1 MSMHEAV
8 PHVTLHPNDII
19 VLESVVKG
27 YLAFLRR
34 GIPLSKKRDAQV
46 RTLQQLRQ
54 RFIAL
59 THADHAQR
67 ELSCIPLTADE
78 IQALDDAL
86 CGFNMLVR
94 QMVPASR
101 ERNETLRDVENL
113 RHQVA
118 GMVVPST
125 S

>member
-19 VLESVVKG
+19 VFEQVITG

-34 GIPLSKKRDAQV
+34 GIPPSKKRDTQV
-46 RTLQQLRQ
+46 RMLQQLHQ

-59 THADHAQR
+59 THAEHAQR

-86 CGFNMLVR
+86 RGFVMLVR

-101 ERNETLRDVENL
+101 ERDETLRDIENL
-113 RHQVA
+113 RQQLA
-118 GMVVPST
+118 EMITLST